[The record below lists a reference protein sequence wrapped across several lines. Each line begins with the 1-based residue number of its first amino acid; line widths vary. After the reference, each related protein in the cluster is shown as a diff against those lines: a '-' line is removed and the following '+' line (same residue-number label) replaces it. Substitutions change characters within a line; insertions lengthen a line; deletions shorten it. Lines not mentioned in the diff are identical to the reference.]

1 MRVARTFAVVS
12 VPLLLALGACSDE
25 ARDAAVDDAVGE
37 ARDRA
42 SSALEEADLPSV
54 DWKQYRDGIKREI
67 DKAAEAADCSKL
79 SEELAKAEPRS
90 SEVREYIEVKLR
102 EAGC

>member
-1 MRVARTFAVVS
+1 MRLARTLTVLS
-12 VPLLLALGACSDE
+12 VPLLLALGACSEE
-25 ARDAAVDDAVGE
+25 ARDAAADRAVGE

-54 DWKQYRDGIKREI
+54 DWQKYRDGIKREI
-67 DKAAEAADCSKL
+67 DQAAEAADCGTL
-79 SEELAKAEPRS
+79 SEELAKAEPRNS
-90 SEVREYIEVKLR
+90 QIREYIEVKLR

>member
-1 MRVARTFAVVS
+1 MSRTLAVVS
-12 VPLLLALGACSDE
+12 VPLLLALGACSEE

-67 DKAAEAADCSKL
+67 DQAAEAADCDKL
-79 SEELAKAEPRS
+79 SEELARAEPRS